1 MKISKL
7 LISAS
12 CSKKQKWFIITTAH
26 FTKFWRHKSC
36 FLIKKTSHCGHALL
50 KKVNA
55 LTDIFW
61 TVNDISNRSAISIN
75 ITINTVIFVKIGFQI
90 STHIKKKLKTN
101 ISHIFIT
108 DRDISKSRKVLSSA
122 YHEEQAIKVLRKSA
136 NFLLAG
142 VKGITFQFYFCIA

>member
-7 LISAS
+7 FISAS
-12 CSKKQKWFIITTAH
+12 CSKNRSDLSSPQPILQSFEDLKVV
-26 FTKFWRHKSC
+26 FW
-36 FLIKKTSHCGHALL
+36 LKKTSHCGHALL

-55 LTDIFW
+55 VTDIFW

-75 ITINTVIFVKIGFQI
+75 ININTVIFVKIGFQI

-101 ISHIFIT
+101 ISHIFRT